1 MNIQAVI
8 FDMDG
13 LLIDS
18 EPIWREAEVRVFNA
32 CGIPLVDDDCRQ
44 TMGLRIDEVVQYWA
58 HRYPEVKLDAAQIA
72 KDVVREVIANIQ
84 LKGEPLPGVREALQ
98 NVKDM
103 NLKIALA
110 SSSAYD
116 VINAVVDKFGIREYF
131 EVIYSAQDEQFGKPH
146 PAVYLTTAQK
156 MHIDPAH
163 CVALEDSLNGVI
175 SAKAAKMKCIAIPEL
190 LQRERKEFGVAD
202 QILDSLDQLS
212 KTILQKIF

>member
-18 EPIWREAEVRVFNA
+18 EPIWRAAETQVFNA
-32 CGIPLVDDDCRQ
+32 CKIPLVDDDCRQ

-58 HRYPEVKLDAAQIA
+58 HRYPDVALDSEKIA
-72 KDVVREVIANIQ
+72 KDIMQEVIANIK
-84 LKGEPLPGVREALQ
+84 LKGEPLPGVREALKT
-98 NVKDM
+98 VKDL

-116 VINAVVDKFGIREYF
+116 IINAVVDKFGIREYF
-131 EVIYSAQDEQFGKPH
+131 ETIYSAQDEEFGKPH

-156 MHIDPAH
+156 LGVSPAY
-163 CVALEDSLNGVI
+163 CVAVEDSLNGVI
-175 SAKAAKMKCIAIPEL
+175 SAKAAKMKCIAIPEEI
-190 LQRERKEFGVAD
+190 QKQRKEFALAD
-202 QILDSLDQLS
+202 KKLDSLEFLNQACLEA
-212 KTILQKIF
+212 FV

>member
-13 LLIDS
+13 ILIDS
-18 EPIWREAEVRVFNA
+18 EPIWRAAEVQVFNN
-32 CGIPLVDDDCRQ
+32 CGIAFTDDDGRQ

-58 HRYPEVKLDAAQIA
+58 YRYPNVTLDSEKI
-72 KDVVREVIANIQ
+72 VRDILQGVIGNIE
-84 LKGEPLPGVREALQ
+84 LKGEPLPGVHETLK
-98 NVKDM
+98 NMKDM

-131 EVIYSAQDEQFGKPH
+131 ETIYSAQEEQFGKPH

-156 MHIDPAH
+156 LGVSPAY
-163 CVALEDSLNGVI
+163 CIAVEDSLNGVI
-175 SAKAAKMKCIAIPEL
+175 SAKAAKMKCIVIPEKI
-190 LQRERKEFGVAD
+190 QRQRKEFGVAD
-202 QILDSLDQLS
+202 TMLDSLEFLDRACIES
-212 KTILQKIF
+212 FV

>member
-18 EPIWREAEVRVFNA
+18 EPIWREAEVQVFNA
-32 CGIPLVDDDCRQ
+32 CGIPLVEDDCRQ

-58 HRYPEVKLDAAQIA
+58 HRYPDVKLDAEQVA
-72 KDVVREVIANIQ
+72 KDIVREVIANIQ
-84 LKGEPLPGVREALQ
+84 LKGEPLPGVREALAT
-98 NVKDM
+98 VKAM

-116 VINAVVDKFGIREYF
+116 IINAVVDKFGIRECF

-156 MHIDPAH
+156 LGVSPAY
-163 CVALEDSLNGVI
+163 CVAVEDSLNGVI
-175 SAKAAKMKCIAIPEL
+175 SAKAAKMQCIAIPEK
-190 LQRERKEFGVAD
+190 LQRHRKEFGVAD
-202 QILDSLDQLS
+202 RVFDSLHQVS
-212 KTILQKIF
+212 KEMLQSNF